1 MSKGGRFAK
10 GNKNTR
16 ERLEKRM
23 EEQPAKQVSEQPKK
37 KKKQAG
43 GLTRAL
49 MIIGVVLVLAIGGV
63 IGVTVYQATMDHM
76 AANKPTIPT
85 LATEPAKTVV
95 ATENTAA
102 EEVETEETVPP
113 TTELP
118 YTPSG
123 MDIINV
129 LLIGDS
135 SREDETAKLVD
146 TIILVTVNKPK
157 KTVTLTS
164 FLRDTYVDMP
174 DYMGYKC
181 GWNRINVPYNLG
193 YKWGGQAGAL
203 EMIDMTLKNNF
214 GVEVDYNVVV
224 DFDGFMNAV
233 TVLGTIPIELTQAEA
248 DYLNQT
254 LNKSLG
260 YNGYDFKEVYEDGS
274 TTSYLYGWECLAYAR
289 MRKAAGDGDSDIKR
303 TARQRNLIT
312 AIFNQVKNS
321 SMKTLMEFATQILQ
335 QLVTD
340 MTDDE
345 IMTCMWEILPL
356 LPELTIESQ
365 RMPVEGTTWPEP
377 VMVGDVETTAIGF
390 NAKKNQEF
398 IMAIAEADQLAANS
412 AG

>member
-10 GNKNTR
+10 GNKNAR
-16 ERLEKRM
+16 ERQEKRIV
-23 EEQPAKQVSEQPKK
+23 EQPAEQVSEQPKK
-37 KKKQAG
+37 KKQTG
-43 GLTRAL
+43 GLARAL
-49 MIIGVVLVLAIGGV
+49 VIIGVVLVLAIGGV
-63 IGVTVYQATMDHM
+63 IGVTVYQATMDRM
-76 AANKPTIPT
+76 AANRPTVPP
-85 LATEPAKTVV
+85 LATEPVATVI
-95 ATENTAA
+95 ATENTAVETA
-102 EEVETEETVPP
+102 ETEETVPP

-135 SREDETAKLVD
+135 SREDEKAKLVD
-146 TIILVTVNKPK
+146 TLILVTVNKPK

-164 FLRDTYVDMP
+164 FLRDTYVNMP

-193 YKWGGQAGAL
+193 YQWGGQAGAL

-233 TVLGTIPIELTQAEA
+233 TVLGSIPIELTQAEA
-248 DYLNQT
+248 DYLNKT

-289 MRKAAGDGDSDIKR
+289 MRKAAGDGNSDIKR
-303 TARQRNLIT
+303 TARQRKLIT
-312 AIFNQVKNS
+312 TIFDQVKNS
-321 SMKTLMEFATQILQ
+321 SMKTLMEFATEMLQ

-345 IMTCMWEILPL
+345 ILTCMWEILPL

-365 RMPVEGTTWPEP
+365 RMPAENTIYDVPL
-377 VMVGDVETTAIGF
+377 MVGDVETTAIGF
-390 NAKKNQEF
+390 NEKKNKE
-398 IMAIAEADQLAANS
+398 IMMAIAEADQLAANS
-412 AG
+412 VG